1 MPDLRLS
8 WALAALAAL
17 AAPALAEDCPDA
29 TDFDIAGFMR
39 DTVGEP
45 VSHDDTLPGDTVLQT
60 VCHDRFCVGHNSH
73 TRQPD
78 WVVERINP
86 SIACGTNKR
95 PKGWKEE
102 EAVAEAGVL
111 ISRRLGT
118 SLAVIPVGRSSSMLM
133 TVGIPAEKV
142 IS

>member
-29 TDFDIAGFMR
+29 TDFDIEGFMR

-78 WVVERINP
+78 WVVVFGDTVCVAQTATHTALYTTHCMRGYNARILNYYP
-86 SIACGTNKR
+86 KAPYIIVMKSFNCLAIAFH
-95 PKGWKEE
+95 
-102 EAVAEAGVL
+102 
-111 ISRRLGT
+111 
-118 SLAVIPVGRSSSMLM
+118 
-133 TVGIPAEKV
+133 
-142 IS
+142 